1 MNRQRLIGGL
11 SLLALS
17 LMTPSCSDEVAQV
30 KGAKNYKTLF
40 TALSNTTIESKY
52 TAAIRGEQY
61 VDIRP
66 QVTGQIT
73 QILIQEGAEVKKGQ
87 SLFIIDQVPYKA
99 ALDVASANVL
109 SAKSNV
115 ATAELNAAS
124 NQELFDEGIISKTEL
139 QISINTLDSAKAA
152 LALAEAQETSAKSD
166 LSYTLVKSPVDGVA
180 SMISYRV
187 GALVSSSITDPL
199 VSVTDND
206 NMYAYFSMSE
216 SQILSLTQQ
225 SGSTS
230 QLLEDLPSVDLVLNN
245 GTQYTH
251 AGVVDAI
258 SGTIDRTTGS
268 VAIRAI
274 FENPERILRDGG
286 NGTIL
291 IDSKMDSVI
300 MIPKIATF
308 EIQNKIFVYKVID
321 NKTVSSEIE
330 VYPFNNG
337 TDYIVV
343 EGLGLGEE
351 IIAEGAGLLRD
362 GEAVGRGDAKSQGE
376 EEAKK

>member
-1 MNRQRLIGGL
+1 MTKQRLLGSL
-11 SLLALS
+11 SLVALS
-17 LMTPSCSDEVAQV
+17 LMATSCGEEVQAT

-40 TALSNTTIESKY
+40 TSLSNTTIESKY

-87 SLFIIDQVPYKA
+87 ALFIIDQVPYKA

-109 SAKSNV
+109 SAKSSV

-124 NQELFDEGIISKTEL
+124 NQELYGEGIISQTEL
-139 QISINTLDSAKAA
+139 QISLNTLESAKAA
-152 LALAEAQETSAKSD
+152 LALAEAQETNAKSD
-166 LSYTLVKSPVDGVA
+166 LSYTVVKSPVDGVA

-216 SQILSLTQQ
+216 SQILSLTQE

-245 GTQYTH
+245 GTTYSHQ
-251 AGVVDAI
+251 GSVDAI

-274 FENPERILRDGG
+274 FENPEKILRDGG
-286 NGTIL
+286 NGTVL

-300 MIPKIATF
+300 LIPKIATF

-337 TDYIVV
+337 TEYIVIA
-343 EGLGLGEE
+343 GLTTGEE

-362 GEAVGRGDAKSQGE
+362 GEAVGRGNSGDKNQGE
-376 EEAKK
+376 AK